1 MTRLIAGP
9 NGAGKTT
16 TMRMIIAEENPT
28 QGKIRI
34 GKHNIESN
42 TSPGFDQLGY
52 CPQVTNYPL
61 FRKIKVIS
69 IWGFVFQQYGKCHI
83 EHRTFS
89 SGNLINTL
97 NI

>member
-1 MTRLIAGP
+1 
-9 NGAGKTT
+9 
-16 TMRMIIAEENPT
+16 MRMIIAEENPT

-69 IWGFVFQQYGKCHI
+69 IWVFVFQQYTSRTNVQSQPIVILG
-83 EHRTFS
+83 TFS
-89 SGNLINTL
+89 FGWLRSLKITV
-97 NI
+97 

>member
-1 MTRLIAGP
+1 MDLDTRVALVGP

-52 CPQVTNYPL
+52 CPQVTNYSL
-61 FRKIKVIS
+61 FRNER
-69 IWGFVFQQYGKCHI
+69 FMLDEMFH
-83 EHRTFS
+83 
-89 SGNLINTL
+89 
-97 NI
+97 

>member
-1 MTRLIAGP
+1 
-9 NGAGKTT
+9 
-16 TMRMIIAEENPT
+16 MRMIIAEENPT

-61 FRKIKVIS
+61 F
-69 IWGFVFQQYGKCHI
+69 
-83 EHRTFS
+83 
-89 SGNLINTL
+89 INERFML
-97 NI
+97 DEMFH

>member
-61 FRKIKVIS
+61 FRNIKYNIYLGFCIPTIWQIS
-69 IWGFVFQQYGKCHI
+69 Y
-83 EHRTFS
+83 
-89 SGNLINTL
+89 
-97 NI
+97 